1 MSCDAAFGG
10 KRGGVI
16 HRALCILGLVILTA
30 CAPRGAV
37 TLMPEAA
44 QIGSVENIFIGTT
57 RSPKPDG
64 SFGGGRSE
72 IVRFGLYQI
81 SVPPDRKPGQI
92 TWPKAGQKADPQ
104 TQFVTAGEEV
114 YASDQQFRTR
124 LRAELRKTGGEAVIF
139 VHGYNNNFAEG
150 IYRVAQFSHDL
161 NLPGTVVEYSWPS
174 AAAALGYAY
183 DRDSALFARD
193 GLEKLIHEVAAA
205 GAKRIL
211 LVGHSMGAGLT
222 MEALRTAAL
231 RQDRRTMGLIG
242 GVILISPDIDIDVFR
257 EQAHAIGA
265 LPQPFVIFGS
275 GRDKVLRLSAALTGQ
290 ADRLGS
296 LEDLSRVSDLKVT
309 YMDVSQFSQGTGH
322 FVVGDSPAMIAL
334 MNRIADIQGA
344 FEYDR
349 RTNVGLLP
357 GLVITARNAT
367 GIILRPLTEG
377 EARYGR

>member
-1 MSCDAAFGG
+1 M
-10 KRGGVI
+10 I
-16 HRALCILGLVILTA
+16 PRALRILCLVLLAA
-30 CAPRGAV
+30 CAQRGTV

-44 QIGSVENIFIGTT
+44 RIGTVENIFIGTT
-57 RSPKPDG
+57 RKQEPDG
-64 SFGGGRSE
+64 SFDGGRSE
-72 IVRFGLYQI
+72 EVRFGLYQI

-92 TWPKAGQKADPQ
+92 TWPPKGGKVDPR
-104 TQFVTAGEEV
+104 TQFVTASEEV
-114 YASDQQFRTR
+114 YPSDQQFRAR
-124 LRAELRKTGGEAVIF
+124 LRAELQKTGGEAVIF

-193 GLEKLIHEVAAA
+193 GLEKLIHEVAAS

-222 MEALRTAAL
+222 MEALRTVAL

-257 EQAHAIGA
+257 EEARSIGT

-275 GRDKVLRLSAALTGQ
+275 GRDKVLLLSAALTGQ

-296 LEDLSRVSDLKVT
+296 LSDLSRVADLKVT
-309 YMDVSQFSQGTGH
+309 YLDVSQFSQGAGH

-334 MNRIADIQGA
+334 MNRIVDIQGA

-349 RTNVGLLP
+349 RANIGLLP
-357 GLVITARNAT
+357 GLVLTARNAT
-367 GIILRPLTEG
+367 GIILLPLSEG
-377 EARYGR
+377 ETHQRR